1 VHFVTDNQL
10 ILKKIMKILVINT
23 GSSSLKYDLF
33 DMTRETVIFRGE
45 MDQIGLAQ
53 ATHLTEAGRSRE
65 TEKQVELPDH
75 GAAVDEMLATLNE
88 TALSSQAEL
97 AGVAH
102 RVLHGGRYQNATLI
116 NGEVLAE
123 LRRMIPFVHLHH
135 PVMIAEIEACQ
146 SRLPEA
152 RHVAVFDNFFHHTIP
167 EEAAVYGLPYRYF
180 AENGYRRT
188 GYHGFS
194 HAYVASKA
202 AEFVGRPLVELK
214 IISCHL
220 GNGASV
226 CAIKGG
232 RSIDTSMGMTP
243 QEGLLMGTRCGDVDP
258 VLLPVIMQKE
268 SLSAERM
275 IDLLCEESGLLGLS
289 GVSRNMHEIEA
300 AGRQGN
306 PKAQLA
312 FKAFCYRVRRYIGA
326 MLMVL
331 GGCNGLIF
339 TGGIG
344 EHSAEVRAGVLAG
357 TAELGFVLDQTKNS
371 QPQGPTEEERVLDIT
386 APASRVRLL
395 AIKTFEEL
403 IMARQCREVVA
414 GL

>member
-1 VHFVTDNQL
+1 
-10 ILKKIMKILVINT
+10 MKILVINT

-33 DMTRETVIFRGE
+33 DMARETVIFRGE
-45 MDQIGLAQ
+45 IDQIGQEQ
-53 ATHLTEAGRSRE
+53 ATHITSAGQSQE
-65 TEKQVELPDH
+65 TEKQVEIPDH
-75 GAAVDEMLATLNE
+75 GAAVDEMLATLFRE
-88 TALSSQAEL
+88 ALDSPGHL

-102 RVLHGGRYQNATLI
+102 RVLLGGRYRSATLI
-116 NGEVLAE
+116 DAEVLAE

-152 RHVAVFDNFFHHTIP
+152 KHVAVFDNFFHHTIP

-180 AENGYRRT
+180 ADQGYHRT

-194 HAYVASKA
+194 HAYVAARA
-202 AEFVGRPLVELK
+202 AEFVGRPLEELK

-226 CAIKGG
+226 CAVKFG
-232 RSIDTSMGMTP
+232 RSVDTSMGMTP

-258 VLLPVIMQKE
+258 VLLPVIMQQE
-268 SLSAERM
+268 SLSPEQM
-275 IDLLCEESGLLGLS
+275 IDMLCEESGLLGLS
-289 GVSRNMHEIEA
+289 GLSRNMLEIEA
-300 AGRQGN
+300 ACRQGN
-306 PKAQLA
+306 TRAQLT
-312 FKAFCYRVRRYIGA
+312 FNAFCYRVKRYIGA
-326 MLMVL
+326 MLMPL
-331 GGCNGLIF
+331 GGCDVLIF

-344 EHSAEVRAGVLAG
+344 EHSPEVRAAILAG
-357 TAELGFVLDQTKNS
+357 TSDLGFAIDQAKNS
-371 QPQGPTEEERVLDIT
+371 QSQGPTEQERVLDIT
-386 APASRVRLL
+386 APSSRVRLL

-403 IMARQCREVVA
+403 IMARQCHEVVT